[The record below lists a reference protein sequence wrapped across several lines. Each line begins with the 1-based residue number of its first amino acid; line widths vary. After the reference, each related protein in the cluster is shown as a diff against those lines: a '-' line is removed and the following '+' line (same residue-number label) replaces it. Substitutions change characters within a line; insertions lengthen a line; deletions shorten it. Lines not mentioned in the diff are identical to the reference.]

1 MSFVAGF
8 GKANCDIFYLNV
20 NRLPNEGEEVFSEGF
35 CIRAGGGVP
44 ATMAVLSRLSVPT
57 RLQTYLGKDPF
68 SALIEAELRDS
79 GVEFNNLYTGNGIPV
94 IISTTIITKGDRT
107 FVSYSENI
115 PEDEMVD
122 SVVENLFFNAKI
134 VEMQLGK
141 LDIYRKARQ
150 KDKDKIFVLDTG
162 WLDDLSIEKYKDYLE
177 FADYYTPNRKEALK
191 ITGAKTP
198 EQALRVLS
206 KYFKNPIVKLDSKG
220 CLVMKNDDILL
231 IPSLPDITAVDST
244 GAGDAF
250 LAGFMYGLYHDH
262 DIVDCVLFGNITGGV
277 CVQEVGC
284 LTAKIGE
291 PELLRLANEQ
301 RRRPDFAKAIQED
314 E

>member
-1 MSFVAGF
+1 
-8 GKANCDIFYLNV
+8 
-20 NRLPNEGEEVFSEGF
+20 
-35 CIRAGGGVP
+35 
-44 ATMAVLSRLSVPT
+44 
-57 RLQTYLGKDPF
+57 
-68 SALIEAELRDS
+68 
-79 GVEFNNLYTGNGIPV
+79 
-94 IISTTIITKGDRT
+94 
-107 FVSYSENI
+107 
-115 PEDEMVD
+115 MVD